1 MKWAGANLC
10 LFVGLQALYV
20 AVLAALSRAPL
31 GIALT
36 MLVVAAFLTLPMLPL
51 YLALVA
57 AFPPRWTDRRRRVA
71 AIVASPLLLSFF
83 AIGLAAFS
91 FAPGLLLLLVA
102 LPGSLLYGA
111 FVRLRRNPAGALAF
125 TRY

>member
-20 AVLAALSRAPL
+20 AVLAALVRAPL

-36 MLVVAAFLTLPMLPL
+36 MFVVGIFLTLPLLAP
-51 YLALVA
+51 YLAFVA
-57 AFPPRWTDRRRRVA
+57 ALPPRWTDRRRRVA
-71 AIVASPLLLSFF
+71 AIFASPLLLMFF
-83 AIGLAAFS
+83 AIGLGAFGY
-91 FAPGLLLLLVA
+91 APGLFLLLVA

-111 FVRLRRNPAGALAF
+111 SVRLRRDPPRSVVF